1 MYIDCIVAR
10 PSKIY
15 TTMSVKKQVFR
26 PFGPRIKS
34 ERQRLAMS
42 LAKFAAIGS
51 VSKTTQLA
59 YESGTH
65 VPTLSYLVDVAE
77 LGVDATYILSGK
89 HGHSYGG
96 DVLNWELMEQLIKVL
111 EDCESE
117 RARPLSVSVK
127 VNALRLLYSQF
138 SSSGVI
144 DYKLVKAALAM
155 AA

>member
-1 MYIDCIVAR
+1 
-10 PSKIY
+10 
-15 TTMSVKKQVFR
+15 
-26 PFGPRIKS
+26 
-34 ERQRLAMS
+34 MS